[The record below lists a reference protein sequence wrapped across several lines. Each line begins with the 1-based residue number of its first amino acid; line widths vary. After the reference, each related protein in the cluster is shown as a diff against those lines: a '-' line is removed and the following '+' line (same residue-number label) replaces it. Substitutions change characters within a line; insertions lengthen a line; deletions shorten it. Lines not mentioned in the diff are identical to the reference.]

1 MKCLLCDSTIV
12 YSPTWQGLL
21 LRNREEPVCK
31 KCKAEFAEIKEPR
44 CGICG
49 LPGST
54 LCTDCSYWET
64 TEYRGCIDAGM
75 GLYQY
80 NEAMKTFLHRYKF
93 LQDVELSRVFAEEV
107 KRSLRK
113 PRGVVVP
120 IPMHASK
127 LRERTFSQV
136 DRLLD
141 AAEINY
147 RHFLI
152 KSNSTQGTKT
162 KKERMAV
169 ENLFAWNGEAVPKK
183 ILLVDDLYTTG
194 TTLRQAAKTL
204 KDAGAEEIRVWT
216 LIRS

>member
-1 MKCLLCDSTIV
+1 MKCLLCDATVV

-21 LRNREEPVCK
+21 LRNRQESVCK
-31 KCKAEFAEIKEPR
+31 KCKAEFVEVHGPR
-44 CGICG
+44 CSICS

-64 TEYRGCIDAGM
+64 TEYGGDIESGTS
-75 GLYQY
+75 LYQY
-80 NEAMKTFLHRYKF
+80 TEAMKTFLHRYKF
-93 LQDVELSRVFAEEV
+93 LQDVELSKVFAEEV

-127 LRERTFSQV
+127 LMERTFPQV

-147 RHFLI
+147 QHFLV
-152 KSNSTQGTKT
+152 KSDSTQGTKS

-169 ENLFAWNGEAVPKK
+169 ENLFAWNGETVPKK

-204 KDAGAEEIRVWT
+204 KDAGAEEIRIWT